1 MQYRNLNLD
10 KLQAF
15 APERKLIDKE
25 NIYNAFGAWRRF
37 TKGADAYTLSKIYQ
51 LSPDEQQRKM
61 AEYRA
66 YKGDFSGFD
75 NIEQAKLR
83 QAEMNA
89 LKEQQRADKE
99 NENAI
104 IQRDKERS
112 YNALR
117 REHDVLTNEL
127 LNNMN
132 KFNRENPNS
141 PYRDINN
148 KNVQLKFLQEQDTG
162 LLQRFLT
169 NLTEKEKLE
178 YKPEIVRA
186 KAEDIFGLEKSD
198 RAETKT
204 AETKTD
210 STEDVEEK
218 SKESRS
224 FVVDKNFSFDT
235 DKAKEEYIFNDNW
248 KASKDGLTDT
258 QKKTLKD
265 YVLTKFVNFN
275 GRIISD
281 DLTKNEKEKLSDI
294 GLSFITK
301 AEVDASRERA
311 KVNKNNE
318 TIAKRLEDKGFPK
331 PMANESNEDYIKRM
345 EEKFKND
352 KQFYAELTKI
362 INSVIN
368 QQGN

>member
-15 APERKLIDKE
+15 APGRKLIDKE
-25 NIYNAFGAWRRF
+25 NIYNAFLGLGDALQ
-37 TKGADAYTLSKIYQ
+37 KGADAYTLNKIYQ
-51 LSPDEQQRKM
+51 LSPEDQQRKM

-99 NENAI
+99 EEEVERERVKSVNYWG
-104 IQRDKERS
+104 IQNDKNVIMS
-112 YNALR
+112 
-117 REHDVLTNEL
+117 EL
-127 LNNMN
+127 LKQM
-132 KFNRENPNS
+132 REYNS
-141 PYRDINN
+141 QNANSEYTDLSDKKTR
-148 KNVQLKFLQEQDTG
+148 LKFMQDQAPDLLSKLSAELVQEKM
-162 LLQRFLT
+162 LNF
-169 NLTEKEKLE
+169 
-178 YKPEIVRA
+178 KPELSSESELDFLDKGAREV
-186 KAEDIFGLEKSD
+186 K
-198 RAETKT
+198 
-204 AETKTD
+204 
-210 STEDVEEK
+210 EK
-218 SKESRS
+218 SKEIRS
-224 FVVDKNFSFDT
+224 FVVDKNFSFDA
-235 DKAKEEYIFNDNW
+235 DKAKEDYIFNDNW

-311 KVNKNNE
+311 KSTADTAKAQSLAGQQMKASGFGEPMKDESFNE
-318 TIAKRLEDKGFPK
+318 FLSRLENSNLTARDQKK
-331 PMANESNEDYIKRM
+331 LNEIL
-345 EEKFKND
+345 KN
-352 KQFYAELTKI
+352 YGLR
-362 INSVIN
+362 
-368 QQGN
+368 

>member
-25 NIYNAFGAWRRF
+25 NIYNAFMGLGDALQ
-37 TKGADAYTLSKIYQ
+37 KGVDAYKLNKIYQ
-51 LSPDEQQRKM
+51 LSPEEQQRKM

-75 NIEQAKLR
+75 NIEQTKLR

-99 NENAI
+99 EEEAERERVKSVNYFG
-104 IQRDKERS
+104 IQ
-112 YNALR
+112 
-117 REHDVLTNEL
+117 
-127 LNNMN
+127 
-132 KFNRENPNS
+132 
-141 PYRDINN
+141 NN
-148 KNVQLKFLQEQDTG
+148 KNVIMSELLKQMREYNAQNANSEYTDLSDKKTRLKFMQDQAPDLLSKLSAELVQEKMLNFKPKFSSESELD
-162 LLQRFLT
+162 FLD
-169 NLTEKEKLE
+169 KVA
-178 YKPEIVRA
+178 PEI
-186 KAEDIFGLEKSD
+186 K
-198 RAETKT
+198 
-204 AETKTD
+204 
-210 STEDVEEK
+210 EK

-224 FVVDKNFSFDT
+224 FVVDKNFSFDA
-235 DKAKEEYIFNDNW
+235 DRAKDEYIFNDNW

-281 DLTKNEKEKLSDI
+281 DLTENEKEKISDI

-301 AEVDASRERA
+301 AEVDASRKRA
-311 KVNKNNE
+311 KRKADTAKAKSLAGQQMKASGFGEPMKDESFNE
-318 TIAKRLEDKGFPK
+318 FLSRLEKSNLTTRDRKK
-331 PMANESNEDYIKRM
+331 LNEIL
-345 EEKFKND
+345 KNHG
-352 KQFYAELTKI
+352 LR
-362 INSVIN
+362 
-368 QQGN
+368 

>member
-25 NIYNAFGAWRRF
+25 NIYNAFMGLGDALQ
-37 TKGADAYTLSKIYQ
+37 KGADAYTLNKIYQ
-51 LSPDEQQRKM
+51 LSPEEQQRKM

-75 NIEQAKLR
+75 NIEQTKLR

-99 NENAI
+99 EEEAESERVKSVNFWG
-104 IQRDKERS
+104 IQ
-112 YNALR
+112 
-117 REHDVLTNEL
+117 
-127 LNNMN
+127 
-132 KFNRENPNS
+132 
-141 PYRDINN
+141 NN
-148 KNVQLKFLQEQDTG
+148 KNVIMSELLKQMREYNAQNASSEYTDLSDKKTRLKFMQEQAPD
-162 LLQRFLT
+162 LLSKLSAELVQEKMLNFKPEFSSESELDFLDKGAP
-169 NLTEKEKLE
+169 EVKEK
-178 YKPEIVRA
+178 
-186 KAEDIFGLEKSD
+186 SN
-198 RAETKT
+198 
-204 AETKTD
+204 
-210 STEDVEEK
+210 
-218 SKESRS
+218 ESRS
-224 FVVDKNFSFDT
+224 FIVDKNFSFDA
-235 DKAKEEYIFNDNW
+235 DRAKEEYIFNDNW
-248 KASKDGLTDT
+248 EVGKDGLTDA

-294 GLSFITK
+294 GLSFITQ
-301 AEVDASRERA
+301 AEVNASREKA
-311 KVNKNNE
+311 KINKINE

-331 PMANESNEDYIKRM
+331 PMANESDEDYIKRM
-345 EEKFKND
+345 EEFSKNN
-352 KQFYAELTKI
+352 KI
-362 INSVIN
+362 YSERYEKVKNSMN